1 MCPACVASAASVAVG
16 VTSAGGVM
24 AMVVSLFRRKPSAKR
39 GLSEQEHEQS
49 KMQKEK

>member
-24 AMVVSLFRRKPSAKR
+24 AMVVSLFRRKPSAKKS
-39 GLSEQEHEQS
+39 LPDHE
-49 KMQKEK
+49 KNKTQKEK